1 MLTVLLIRILIHFPG
16 PGFTLFKYFSSVY
29 IQFWSFHLR
38 KGNREWKK
46 VWRQVVRM
54 LRDMGTDCTV
64 INCRLELFSL
74 EAGHW
79 LGEEVYKIMSGPEK
93 MGKIDCCVF

>member
-1 MLTVLLIRILIHFPG
+1 
-16 PGFTLFKYFSSVY
+16 
-29 IQFWSFHLR
+29 
-38 KGNREWKK
+38 
-46 VWRQVVRM
+46 M
-54 LRDMGTDCTV
+54 LRGMGTDCTV